1 MKISAVKLYDKGYM
15 LQPFAFGGEDG
26 RPLTLLC
33 AIGRACRT
41 M

>member
-1 MKISAVKLYDKGYM
+1 MKISAVKLYDK
-15 LQPFAFGGEDG
+15 AERTAR